1 MKTRLQFVSN
11 SSSSSFILIGVES
24 SSEEYESNRE
34 FIRKNKLD
42 LVYETDEDM
51 LLGYKIARTIEED
64 EGGCLDLSEL
74 DSMKNI
80 LNQISNKPVKI
91 YYGTELC

>member
-1 MKTRLQFVSN
+1 
-11 SSSSSFILIGVES
+11 
-24 SSEEYESNRE
+24 
-34 FIRKNKLD
+34 
-42 LVYETDEDM
+42 M
-51 LLGYKIARTIEED
+51 LLGYKIARAIEED

-74 DSMKNI
+74 DSMKNV